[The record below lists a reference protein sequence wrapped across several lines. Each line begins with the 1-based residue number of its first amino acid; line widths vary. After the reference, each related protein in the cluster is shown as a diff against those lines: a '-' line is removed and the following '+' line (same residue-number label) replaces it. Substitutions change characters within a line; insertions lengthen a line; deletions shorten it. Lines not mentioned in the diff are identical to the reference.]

1 MASEIKANKISPA
14 TGTAFTIGDSGD
26 TFTLPSGATLAVASG
41 ATISNSGTASG
52 FGGTNTPAFTAYS
65 NTDQTVTNAVWTK
78 ANLQAE
84 IIDTDSA
91 FDSTTNY
98 RFTVPAGED
107 GNYTF
112 WGSICGYDSAETID
126 AVSVKIYKNGSQVSG
141 SMAYSDQR
149 QAGTPGDYLSVSTSI
164 VISLVATDYIELYG
178 YVTGGGT
185 KKFQNFGTILSG
197 YKLVS

>member
-1 MASEIKANKISPA
+1 MSTLNVNTITPNS
-14 TGTAFTIGDSGD
+14 GTTITIGGSGD
-26 TFTLPSGATLAVASG
+26 TITLPSGATLAVESG

-65 NTDQTVTNAVWTK
+65 NTDQTVTSGVWTK

-98 RFTVPAGED
+98 RFTVPAGEG

-112 WGSICGYDSAETID
+112 WGSISGYDSNETIS
-126 AVSVKIYKNGSQVSG
+126 AVGVKIYKNGSEVSG
-141 SMAYSDQR
+141 AFTYFDQR
-149 QAGTPGDYLSVSTSI
+149 QSSTPGNYMLAAVSI
-164 VISLVATDYIELYG
+164 VVSLVATDYIELYG

-185 KKFQNFGTILSG
+185 RKFQNSGTILSG